1 VNRLILQVLLAMH
14 PNIRGGDISFILEL
28 GPDVPEIVADGI
40 QIQQVLLNL
49 ISNAIDS
56 VNASGSS
63 NRTSRPL
70 SGLIFQKRRS
80 WVIVE
85 DTGIGISDP
94 GRIFEAFFT
103 TKVKGMGIG
112 LAIWQSII
120 AAHGGALVAA
130 NRDEGGAR
138 FSFSLPR

>member
-1 VNRLILQVLLAMH
+1 MNRLILQMLQVMH
-14 PNIRGGDISFILEL
+14 PKIRGGDISLILEL
-28 GPDVPEIVADGI
+28 GPDVPEIVVDGI

-63 NRTSRPL
+63 NRTLIVRSRL
-70 SGLIFQKRRS
+70 SKEE
-80 WVIVE
+80 VVVDVE
-85 DTGIGISDP
+85 DARIGISDP
-94 GRIFEAFFT
+94 SRIFDAFFT
-103 TKVKGMGIG
+103 TKEKGMGIG
-112 LAIWQSII
+112 LAICQSIV